1 MTDSRTLFRLWSDVD
16 REAHDLLSPI
26 TSEAQ
31 HGQALATIDELM
43 QEVGDDQA
51 HPLLSLLDL
60 LADRVEAFESV
71 AYPVPPA
78 PPHRVLA
85 FLMEQHS
92 LTQKDLGAA
101 TGIDQSNLSKLLR
114 GDRAFTAGQITVLS
128 GHFRINPGVFL
139 RTDTA

>member
-1 MTDSRTLFRLWSDVD
+1 MKGSRTLFRLWADVD
-16 REAHDLLSPI
+16 SVAHDLLSPI

-31 HGQALATIDELM
+31 NEQALAAIDELM
-43 QEVGDDQA
+43 LEVGEDRE
-51 HPLLSLLDL
+51 HPLLSLLNL

-85 FLMEQHS
+85 FLMEQRG
-92 LTQKDLGAA
+92 LTQKELEAA

-114 GDRAFTAGQITVLS
+114 GSRNFTAGQVKRLS
-128 GHFRINPGVFL
+128 DYFHVNPSVFL
-139 RTDTA
+139 AAVLT